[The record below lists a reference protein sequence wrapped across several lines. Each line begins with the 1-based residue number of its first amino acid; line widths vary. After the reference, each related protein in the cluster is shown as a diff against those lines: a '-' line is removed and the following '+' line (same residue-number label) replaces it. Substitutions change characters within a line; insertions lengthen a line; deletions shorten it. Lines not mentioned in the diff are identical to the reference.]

1 MYLIAIINA
10 IFVAIKAVVVRYS
23 LFPFPVPCSRF
34 PIPDS
39 RFPIPDSRF
48 PTSSSF
54 ADPKHPSIHPQ
65 YN

>member
-1 MYLIAIINA
+1 MIALHTLIEQRL
-10 IFVAIKAVVVRYS
+10 KTVVVGD
-23 LFPFPVPCSRF
+23 SRF

-48 PTSSSF
+48 PTFSSF